1 MNNFK
6 DFEIELPQLPFTGD
20 KIKISKILNQEIIV
34 HRYRLEKS
42 QYSDQRLDMQITI
55 KNETRLTWTS
65 SKGLIEAIKKVPEN
79 GFPFKTTI
87 IQDNDRYQFT

>member
-6 DFEIELPQLPFTGD
+6 DFEIELPPLPFTGD

-65 SKGLIEAIKKVPEN
+65 AKGLIDSIQKVPAD
-79 GFPFKTTI
+79 GFPFKNII
-87 IQDNDRYQFT
+87 IQDNDRYQFS